1 MTDGPDPA
9 SLPPSRAAATAL
21 AVTLALQMFTSL
33 AATATSVLAPMIASD
48 LGVSPNLIGVFV
60 GIIYVGSMAGSLA
73 AGGFVERF
81 GAIRVS
87 QTCVL
92 LCAASLAAVCAG
104 AAPPSSLVVLLAL
117 APLALGIAM
126 AFDTTLL
133 APMLAADG
141 GLVLLALLDA
151 TLASGRSVVVAREP
165 PAVLSVGRANAVRLQ
180 LRSTARRPLEVTVTE
195 DRPPEVAVTDLPARA
210 TLAAR
215 GRATI
220 TYHLSP
226 SRRGAVELGD
236 HHVRYRSP
244 LGLWQRQLRLPARHT
259 LKVYPDVTAV
269 RVYELLARQSRENLL
284 VRAVRLRGG
293 ENEFERLREYGR
305 DDEYRNIDWKATA
318 RRGRLIVREYQQER
332 NQTVVCLLD
341 CGRLMTAE
349 SDGLAQMDHALNAVL
364 MLAHVAARGG
374 DQLGLMAFDAR
385 VRAYLPPAGGR
396 RAAQRVAHAM
406 YDLHPSMV
414 ETDFEGAFAELTK
427 RLRKRAL
434 VVLFTQVI
442 DDVSAQA
449 VLRQVRSLRPRHLP
463 VCVLFRDPDLDRM
476 AEPGPGLATAP
487 DGELYVAAAA
497 AETILWRERL
507 VRDLKTGGALVLH
520 VPPRQ
525 TTPAVINRYLQI
537 KAQHL
542 L

>member
-1 MTDGPDPA
+1 MP
-9 SLPPSRAAATAL
+9 
-21 AVTLALQMFTSL
+21 
-33 AATATSVLAPMIASD
+33 
-48 LGVSPNLIGVFV
+48 LIPTPR
-60 GIIYVGSMAGSLA
+60 L
-73 AGGFVERF
+73 
-81 GAIRVS
+81 
-87 QTCVL
+87 
-92 LCAASLAAVCAG
+92 
-104 AAPPSSLVVLLAL
+104 VLLAL
-117 APLALGIAM
+117 APLALAFAL
-126 AFDTTLL
+126 AFDNTLL

-141 GLVLLALLDA
+141 GLVFLALLDA
-151 TLASGRSVVVAREP
+151 ALASGRSIVIAREA
-165 PAVLSVGRANAVRLQ
+165 PAVLSVGRANAVRLR
-180 LRSTARRPLEVTVTE
+180 LRSTAARRLEVTVND
-195 DRPPEVAVTDLPARA
+195 DRPPYVAVADLPARA

-215 GRATI
+215 GRATV

-236 HHVRYRSP
+236 HTVRYASP
-244 LGLWQRQLRLPARHT
+244 LGLWQRQLRLPARDT

-349 SDGLAQMDHALNAVL
+349 SEGLAQLDHALNAVL

-385 VRAYLPPAGGR
+385 VRTYLAPAGGR
-396 RAAQRVAHAM
+396 RAAQRIAQAM
-406 YDLHPSMV
+406 YDVHPSLV
-414 ETDFEGAFAELTK
+414 ETDFEGAFTELTK

-442 DDVSAQA
+442 DDVSAKT

-463 VCVLFRDPDLDRM
+463 VCVLFRDTDLDRL
-476 AEPGPGLATAP
+476 AEPGAGLATAP
-487 DGELYVAAAA
+487 DGDLFVAGAA

-507 VRDLKTGGALVLH
+507 VRDLKAGGALVLH

-525 TTPAVINRYLQI
+525 TTPAIINRYLQI

>member
-1 MTDGPDPA
+1 MP
-9 SLPPSRAAATAL
+9 
-21 AVTLALQMFTSL
+21 
-33 AATATSVLAPMIASD
+33 
-48 LGVSPNLIGVFV
+48 LIPT
-60 GIIYVGSMAGSLA
+60 MRL
-73 AGGFVERF
+73 
-81 GAIRVS
+81 
-87 QTCVL
+87 
-92 LCAASLAAVCAG
+92 
-104 AAPPSSLVVLLAL
+104 VLLAL
-117 APLALGIAM
+117 APLVLGAAM
-126 AFDTTLL
+126 TVDTTLL
-133 APMLAADG
+133 RPMLAVDG
-141 GLVLLALLDA
+141 GLVLLALIDGL
-151 TLASGRSVVVAREP
+151 LASGRLLVVAREAP
-165 PAVLSVGRANAVRLQ
+165 SVLSIGRANLVT
-180 LRSTARRPLEVTVTE
+180 LRIRSRARRRMDVTVTD
-195 DRPPEVAVTDLPARA
+195 DRPAGVSIPDLPARA

-215 GRATI
+215 GRATVV
-220 TYHLSP
+220 YHLNP
-226 SRRGAVELGD
+226 SRRGAIELGD
-236 HHVRYRSP
+236 HTVRYPSP
-244 LGLWQRQLRLPARHT
+244 LGLWQRQLRLPARNV

-269 RVYELLARQSRENLL
+269 RQYELLARQSRENLL

-349 SDGLAQMDHALNAVL
+349 SNGLAQLDHALNAVL
-364 MLAHVAARGG
+364 MLAHVAARAG

-385 VRAYLPPAGGR
+385 VRSYLPPAGGR

-406 YDLHPSMV
+406 YDLHASMV

-449 VLRQVRSLRPRHLP
+449 VLRQVRALRPRHLP
-463 VCVLFRDPDLDRM
+463 VCVLFRDPDLDRL
-476 AEPGPGLATAP
+476 AEPSTGLATAP
-487 DGELYVAAAA
+487 DGELFVAAAA

-525 TTPAVINRYLQI
+525 TTPAIINRYLQI